1 MLFDH
6 DRPDWPL
13 LGAQSGIWYAESL
26 DPTGSS
32 RSITDRIDIFGPVD
46 PTTMTAAHHRVERDC
61 EALRLRFAV
70 TAAGP
75 VQYVDPDASSPLHL
89 VDVSAEADPEAAA
102 DAWMTAD
109 MTAPVDRLGTGLCTT
124 ALIRL
129 APEHFVLYRRV
140 HHLMVDGWSLAQL
153 HRRTAAT
160 YTALVSGQAPPAPPP
175 PLRIL
180 GDGEAAYLASDRLER
195 DRRHWLERLAD
206 RPEPTRLAGRQDRRG
221 GPVIRRR
228 AHLGVTRTE
237 RMRIAA
243 ERLGVGW
250 SEFAVGVAA
259 AYVGRMAGSTD
270 VLLGLPVTGR
280 MSRAERDVPGMTT
293 NAMPLRVRMPAGTTL
308 AGALTAVGAEL
319 RAGLLHSRYPATMLG
334 RDLGRTGQG
343 RPFWGAVVNVMGSTA
358 PLRFADHQATVRT
371 LSLPD
376 VDDVSLVFF
385 QLPDGD
391 TELLLDADSVAHPP
405 GELDAHLRRFL
416 FFLDAATSA
425 EPGTPVDDLPLVDA
439 EERDRLLGWGRGPTR
454 DIPPVGV
461 HQLVEEWADR
471 TPDAPA
477 LDDDGTPVSFRELD
491 RRANRLARHL
501 VDRGVGP
508 GQVVAFALPRSAT
521 LVTAALAVL
530 KSGAAFLSLDP
541 AYPVPRLSFMVADAE
556 PSLLLLSRETAALG
570 DHLPVRRLLLDD
582 PELTGRLA
590 VLDGR
595 PLSDGER
602 NLPTSPWQP
611 AYLIYTSGSTGTP
624 KGVVVRHRGVVNL
637 TAAMVDRLGSGP
649 GTRTLQFASASFDAF
664 VGEMTQS
671 VLNGGTLVLAPADR
685 LTPGPDLVRLIR
697 DREVND
703 LVLAPSVLDVLSPQD
718 IPPGTTVSIVGELS
732 APTVVERFAP
742 VCRLINGYGPTEA
755 TVSTAMSGRLTPDRA
770 AAPPIGAPLRNV
782 RVYLLDP
789 HRRLVP
795 TGTVG
800 ELHIG
805 GAGVSLGYRGNRALT
820 EDRFLPD
827 PFATDDGEARMYRSG
842 DLARWTA
849 DGELVFVGRDDD
861 QVKIRGFRIELGEVE
876 AALVRQP
883 GVVRAAATVRDDGT
897 GGRHL
902 VGYVVPVS
910 GTGVDPARIRAGVAE
925 ALPAHLVPGI
935 VVPVDELPRTASGKL
950 DRAALPDPHAA
961 TPGRPGPAGGG
972 TTGRTDTEEV
982 LAALFAEL
990 LGVPAVGVDDNFFD
1004 LGGHSL
1010 SATRL
1015 LGRARNLLDVHLS
1028 VRDLFRHPTVSAL
1041 AARIGPPSV
1050 AATGPVAAVPLRRTG
1065 SRPPLF
1071 CLPLPDGRSRPW
1083 LRLVAQ
1089 LPAEIPGYGL
1099 QGGVTPSA
1107 GFEELVDGYLARIR
1121 EVQPEGPYHLLGCG
1135 TGGYLAYQAAVALQA
1150 AGAEVGLLAL
1160 LDSYPPDETHPAP
1173 PPTDREALL
1182 GVLDLYD
1189 VPRPASAAPDAA
1201 TVAAL
1206 LHERGGGLTGVD
1218 ETAVRDQAGALARL
1232 GHLAHEFTPGR
1243 FVGDPLVLATRRPG
1257 SGHPPARPD
1266 WGKYVTGRVRERLL
1280 DVDSRDP
1287 LAPEP
1292 VAVLAA
1298 VLTAALTPGDDPAGA
1313 APAGG
1318 TATGTP
1324 APPDTVATERPQE
1337 ETGNRETHR

>member
-26 DPTGSS
+26 DSTGTSW
-32 RSITDRIDIFGPVD
+32 SITDRVDIHGPVD
-46 PTTMTAAHHRVERDC
+46 PATMTAAHHRVERDC

-89 VDVSAEADPEAAA
+89 VDVSTEADPEAAA

-109 MTAPVDRLGTGLCTT
+109 MAAPVDRLGTGLCTT

-140 HHLMVDGWSLAQL
+140 HHLMVDGWSIAQL

-160 YTALVSGQAPPAPPP
+160 YTALATGEEPPAPPP

-180 GDGEAAYLASDRLER
+180 GDGEAAYLASNRLER

-206 RPEPTRLAGRQDRRG
+206 RPEPTRLAGRHDRRG
-221 GPVIRRR
+221 GTVVRRR
-228 AHLGVTRTE
+228 AHLGVARTE
-237 RMRIAA
+237 RMRTAA

-250 SEFAVGVAA
+250 SEFAVGIAA
-259 AYVGRMAGSTD
+259 AYVGRMSGSAD

-293 NAMPLRVRMPAGTTL
+293 NAMPLRIRMPAGTSLADLL
-308 AGALTAVGAEL
+308 AGVGAEL
-319 RAGLLHSRYPATMLG
+319 RAGLLHSRYPAAMLG

-358 PLRFADHQATVRT
+358 PLRFAGHPATVRT

-405 GELDAHLRRFL
+405 AALDAHLRRFL
-416 FFLDAATSA
+416 LFLDAATSA
-425 EPGTPVDDLPLVDA
+425 EPGTAVDDLPLTDA
-439 EERDRLLGWGRGPTR
+439 EERERLLGWGRGPTR

-461 HQLVEEWADR
+461 HQLVEQWAER

-477 LDDDGTPVSFRELD
+477 LDDDGTPVSFGELD
-491 RRANRLARHL
+491 RRANQLARHL

-508 GQVVAFALPRSAT
+508 GQVVAFALPRSAA

-541 AYPVPRLSFMVADAE
+541 AYPIARLSFMVADAE
-556 PSLLLLSRETAALG
+556 PSLLLLSGETAALG

-590 VLDGR
+590 TLDPR
-595 PLSDGER
+595 PLSDRER
-602 NLPTSPWQP
+602 TLPTSPWQP

-649 GTRTLQFASASFDAF
+649 GTRTLQFASASFDAL

-685 LTPGPDLVRLIR
+685 LTPGPELVRLIR
-697 DREVND
+697 ERGVND

-718 IPPGTTVSIVGELS
+718 LPPETTVSIVGEAS

-770 AAPPIGAPLRNV
+770 AAPPIGTPLRNV
-782 RVYLLDP
+782 RVYLLDAR
-789 HRRLVP
+789 RRLVP

-820 EDRFLPD
+820 EERFLPD
-827 PFATDDGEARMYRSG
+827 PFAGDDGEARMYRSG
-842 DLARWTA
+842 DLARWTT

-861 QVKIRGFRIELGEVE
+861 QVKVRGFRIELGEVE
-876 AALVRQP
+876 TALVRQP

-902 VGYVVPVS
+902 VGYVVPAPGS
-910 GTGVDPARIRAGVAE
+910 SVDPARIRAGLAE

-935 VVPVDELPRTASGKL
+935 VVPVEDLPRNASGKL
-950 DRAALPDPHAA
+950 DRAALPDPYAV
-961 TPGRPGPAGGG
+961 TPDRPGATGGG
-972 TTGRTDTEEV
+972 TAGRTDAEEV

-990 LGVPAVGVDDNFFD
+990 LGVPAVGADENFFD

-1015 LGRARNLLDVHLS
+1015 LGRARSLLDVRLS

-1050 AATGPVAAVPLRRTG
+1050 AATGPAVAVPLRRTG
-1065 SRPPLF
+1065 GRPPLF
-1071 CLPLPDGRSRPW
+1071 CLPLPDGRSWPW
-1083 LRLVAQ
+1083 LRLLAQ
-1089 LPAEIPGYGL
+1089 LPADIPGYGL
-1099 QGGVTPSA
+1099 QGGVTPST
-1107 GFEELVDGYLARIR
+1107 GFEDLVDAYVARIR
-1121 EVQPEGPYHLLGCG
+1121 EVRPEGPYHLLGYG
-1135 TGGYLAYQAAVALQA
+1135 TGGYLAYQVAVALQA
-1150 AGAEVGLLAL
+1150 AGAQVGLLAL
-1160 LDSYPPDETHPAP
+1160 LESYPPDETHPAP

-1182 GVLDLYD
+1182 GVLDLYG
-1189 VPRPASAAPDAA
+1189 VPRPGSVTPDAA
-1201 TVAAL
+1201 TVAGL
-1206 LHERGGGLTGVD
+1206 LRERGGGLTGVD
-1218 ETAVRDQAGALARL
+1218 EPTVRDQADALARL
-1232 GHLAHEFTPGR
+1232 GHLAHEFAPGR
-1243 FVGDPLVLATRRPG
+1243 FVGDPLVLATRADA
-1257 SGHPPARPD
+1257 SGHPPVGPD
-1266 WGKYVTGRVRERLL
+1266 WGKYVTGRVRERRL
-1280 DVDSRDP
+1280 DVDGHDP
-1287 LAPEP
+1287 LSPGSVTA
-1292 VAVLAA
+1292 LAA
-1298 VLTAALTPGDDPAGA
+1298 ALVAALDTGDDATGPAPAGA
-1313 APAGG
+1313 GSA
-1318 TATGTP
+1318 

-1337 ETGNRETHR
+1337 ETGTRETHR